1 MPTPKNKKL
10 YEQVK
15 LMADEVYKKPS
26 AYKSG
31 YIIKKYKELG
41 GEFIDDNKP
50 KLLKRWFKEKWKD
63 VNPLKTPYSYPVYRP
78 TKKISKKTP
87 LTPDEIDYINLIGLS
102 IKKQIIKGDKNLK
115 PFKKKVLYN
124 YI

>member
-1 MPTPKNKKL
+1 MPKPTNQKL

-50 KLLKRWFKEKWKD
+50 KLLQRWFKEEWKD
-63 VNPLKTPYSYPVYRP
+63 VNPLKSSDSYPVYRP
-78 TKKISKKTP
+78 TKKISSTVGA
-87 LTPDEIDYINLIGLS
+87 I
-102 IKKQIIKGDKNLK
+102 
-115 PFKKKVLYN
+115 
-124 YI
+124 